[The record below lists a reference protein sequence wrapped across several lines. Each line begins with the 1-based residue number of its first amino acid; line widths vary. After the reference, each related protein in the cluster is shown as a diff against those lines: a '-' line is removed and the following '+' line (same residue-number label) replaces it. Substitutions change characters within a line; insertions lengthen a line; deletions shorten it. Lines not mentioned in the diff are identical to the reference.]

1 MVKYKYIQVG
11 EAMCIRHGMGWHKAS
26 EMGCSKDRL
35 GAKKRRTIDFVQVY
49 AIIYLLSR
57 EVGAS

>member
-1 MVKYKYIQVG
+1 
-11 EAMCIRHGMGWHKAS
+11 MCIRHGMGWHKAS